1 MTDAASASNQ
11 YATALGNCLR
21 RQTRGCTTHTFPRK
35 CNVYVD
41 GSINRSIYYI
51 ESGEVKLLLT
61 AASGKQCLLAIYSSG
76 DIFGE
81 QCLAG
86 IEQRQGTAITM
97 IDSVIKQMSCADFLA
112 ALRGDELMEGL
123 ARYLVGRLSDQQR
136 IIAELLTVDSEHRLG
151 ETLLR
156 LASQLGKHDPR
167 SMRIEQRISH
177 EALSQMVGTTRPRIS
192 QFMSKFHLLGLI
204 ETTAEHH
211 LIIKEKL
218 LRGYLDTKAPLIDL
232 APGDTNVGSRPS
244 RSGEKV
250 NFGKCYRDAATAIG
264 KKKSPPK
271 GRQAVVT

>member
-123 ARYLVGRLSDQQR
+123 ARYLVGRLER
-136 IIAELLTVDSEHRLG
+136 PAAHHCRTVDGGQRAPAAARPCCASPAN
-151 ETLLR
+151 
-156 LASQLGKHDPR
+156 LAS
-167 SMRIEQRISH
+167 
-177 EALSQMVGTTRPRIS
+177 TTRAACASSSASRTRRSPRWW
-192 QFMSKFHLLGLI
+192 
-204 ETTAEHH
+204 
-211 LIIKEKL
+211 
-218 LRGYLDTKAPLIDL
+218 
-232 APGDTNVGSRPS
+232 
-244 RSGEKV
+244 
-250 NFGKCYRDAATAIG
+250 
-264 KKKSPPK
+264 
-271 GRQAVVT
+271 GRHARASANS